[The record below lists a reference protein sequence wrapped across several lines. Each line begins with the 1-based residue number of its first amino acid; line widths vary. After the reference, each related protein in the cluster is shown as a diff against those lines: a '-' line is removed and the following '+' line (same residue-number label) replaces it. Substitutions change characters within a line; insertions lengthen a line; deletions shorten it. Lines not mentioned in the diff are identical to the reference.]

1 MSHFLHLHDWLNA
14 KEAISYLK
22 LSDIEVSLPALI
34 KAYTALQ
41 FEMNLD
47 FKDPA
52 VYVLRLEEATSYPHK
67 LFNVESIDEN
77 SSHHVNGK
85 LLRQL
90 FAEPI
95 SRSVMQR
102 GYGEDEPVWIF
113 SWMNDESFES
123 SQNVP
128 VYIRWD
134 GNWSPE
140 YRLDFELLKW
150 GKLMKEFP
158 NLLLFKRAHLDS
170 LIQSESQAKEN
181 IQKNRLK
188 TDRKTSLGSKE
199 RNTLL
204 ILIAALCSE
213 AKINYKQRGIS
224 SAIQK
229 MTEELGS
236 PVSDDTI
243 NRVLKQIDSALE
255 SRSR

>member
-1 MSHFLHLHDWLNA
+1 
-14 KEAISYLK
+14 
-22 LSDIEVSLPALI
+22 
-34 KAYTALQ
+34 
-41 FEMNLD
+41 
-47 FKDPA
+47 
-52 VYVLRLEEATSYPHK
+52 
-67 LFNVESIDEN
+67 
-77 SSHHVNGK
+77 
-85 LLRQL
+85 
-90 FAEPI
+90 
-95 SRSVMQR
+95 
-102 GYGEDEPVWIF
+102 
-113 SWMNDESFES
+113 
-123 SQNVP
+123 
-128 VYIRWD
+128 
-134 GNWSPE
+134 
-140 YRLDFELLKW
+140 
-150 GKLMKEFP
+150 
-158 NLLLFKRAHLDS
+158 LDS